1 MAKEEEG
8 QEMTKS
14 HNLVAS
20 TPPLYITDGMTSGS
34 TYGATAGTQTDLI
47 LDTTAVG
54 FESPMGGEAQGWDFE
69 LTVSVDPLTG
79 FMYTRDQFFL
89 TGLYDQEKILYPVGN
104 NIQTAEPP
112 LMQSRNS
119 ASKFV
124 REVELWTTQKLT
136 ESEIRRAVHYA
147 IPILPGFQSS
157 DAGPAPEAYLDSE
170 QVIAGRSR
178 VYSGN
183 AAFTEELGFMTLV
196 HDTVIG
202 EGEPIACPD
211 LHYVRAFYQYA
222 EYVYG
227 ANWLVC
233 DWPSARDILSVV
245 EVKAKDDRQWMTQ
258 VIRGAALDVN

>member
-8 QEMTKS
+8 QERTKS

-20 TPPLYITDGMTSGS
+20 TPPLYVSDGLQYAS
-34 TYGATAGTQTDLI
+34 TYGATAGTETALI

-54 FESPMGGEAQGWDFE
+54 FESPMGGESQGWNFE
-69 LTVSVDPLTG
+69 LTVSVSTLQG
-79 FMYTRDQFFL
+79 FFYTRDQFFL

-119 ASKFV
+119 ATKYI

-136 ESEIRRAVHYA
+136 ESEIRKAVHYS
-147 IPILPGFQSS
+147 IPILPGFLSS
-157 DAGPAPEAYLDSE
+157 DLGPDAYLDSE
-170 QVIAGRSR
+170 QLIAGRSR

-196 HDTVIG
+196 HDAVIG

-211 LHYVRAFYQYA
+211 LHYVRAFYNYA
-222 EYVYG
+222 EFSYTP
-227 ANWLVC
+227 NWRVC

-245 EVKAKDDRQWMTQ
+245 ELKAKDDRQWMTQ